1 MRVWLANAEGAHQA
15 SGSQPGLAWRP
26 EWNGPGPFAL
36 PMNNRR
42 SERVLLQ
49 IHLIVDAEIEPGK
62 SAHLDAFSLVANA
75 HGGLL
80 EMNLKV
86 SKGQKLL
93 LSIPTARVQESATV
107 VAVRGAEDGGYA
119 VAFEFDNP
127 APQFWPVSFPP
138 EDWNSVEA
146 ER

>member
-1 MRVWLANAEGAHQA
+1 MRMRGPNSKGVYQA
-15 SGSQPGLAWRP
+15 RGSQADLTWRF
-26 EWNGPGPFAL
+26 EWNGRGSFAS
-36 PMNNRR
+36 PMNHRR

-49 IHLIVDAEIEPGK
+49 IRLIVDAEIEPGK
-62 SAHLDAFSLVANA
+62 LVHLDAFSLVANA

-80 EMNLKV
+80 EMSLKV
-86 SKGQKLL
+86 SKGHKLL
-93 LSIPTARVQESATV
+93 LSIPSAGLQESATV

-119 VAFEFDNP
+119 VAFEFNNP

-146 ER
+146 KR

>member
-1 MRVWLANAEGAHQA
+1 MCVWLADAEGAQQTCSAQA
-15 SGSQPGLAWRP
+15 DLARQPERNRRGSY
-26 EWNGPGPFAL
+26 
-36 PMNNRR
+36 PMNQRR

-49 IHLIVDAEIEPGK
+49 MPLVVDVEIEPGK
-62 SAHLDAFSLVANA
+62 SLHLDAFSLVANA

-80 EMNLKV
+80 EMSLKV

-93 LSIPTARVQESATV
+93 LSIPSAGLQESATV
-107 VAVRGAEDGGYA
+107 VAVRGTEDGGYA
-119 VAFEFDNP
+119 VSFEFNNP

-146 ER
+146 KR